1 MAIDMRKTPSYL
13 KGLAETRAR
22 ADGEVLRLKALYD
35 ELDEKLAEARRIQ
48 ALLDDVARKM
58 GEAVSRRDACDKL
71 IRDFDDRLDPNLIA
85 PIRAWKNRYGK
96 RGELKTAIERILQK
110 IAPSEITTPEL
121 CLTLIAEFAL
131 DFSTKT
137 ERQKWAHN
145 SVGNALKDLV
155 EAGIVERLHEPVARA
170 GKIGRWRLKDHTI
183 AGTAGLLEAA
193 TASGLTVSQAKRRG
207 RPAKLKEPTLTA

>member
-1 MAIDMRKTPSYL
+1 MRKTHSYL
-13 KGLAETRAR
+13 KGLADTRAR

-48 ALLDDVARKM
+48 AIFDDVARKM

-96 RGELKTAIERILQK
+96 RGELKTAIVRILQK

-121 CLTLIAEFAL
+121 SLTLLAEFEL

-145 SVGNALKDLV
+145 SVGNSLKDLV
-155 EAGIVERLHEPVARA
+155 EAGIVERLHEPVAHF
-170 GKIGRWRLKDHTI
+170 GKVGRWRLKDHTI
-183 AGTAGLLEAA
+183 AGMAGLSEAA

-207 RPAKLKEPTLTA
+207 RPAKLKELTLTA